1 MYTKEDYV
9 KMTYVLLLA
18 GFILLIKGADFF
30 VDGSSSVARI
40 LRIPSVIIGLTIVAF
55 GTSMP
60 EASVSVTAALKGA
73 NELALSNVIGSN
85 IFNLLVVTGVC
96 AVIRPMAVTQ
106 SVMKKEFPFSILIT
120 AALLLMCMD
129 QVFFGADSAVISKLN
144 GLVLLLLFIV
154 FLAST
159 IRDSLKSRR
168 ESAEDDSPKTM
179 SPLASILYI
188 LAGLA
193 GIVLGGNLVVDSASE
208 IARSFGLS
216 QTFIGLTIVALGTSL
231 PELVTSIVA
240 AHKGENDIALGNVVG
255 SNIFNILLIL
265 GASSALNPVL
275 VSQDSVWDILILIAS
290 SILVYVFCLTKKTLN
305 RVEGFIMLLAYAG
318 FFAFITLR

>member
-1 MYTKEDYV
+1 
-9 KMTYVLLLA
+9 MTYVLLLV

-60 EASVSVTAALKGA
+60 EASVSITAAIKGA

-96 AVIRPMAVTQ
+96 AVIRPMAITQ
-106 SVMKKEFPFSILIT
+106 SVMKKEFPFSIVIT
-120 AALLLMCMD
+120 LALLLMCLD
-129 QVFFGADSAVISKLN
+129 QVIFGADSAVISQIN
-144 GLVLLLLFIV
+144 GVVLLILFVV

-168 ESAEDDSPKTM
+168 DTVEDDEPKTM
-179 SPLASILYI
+179 SPVASTLYI

-193 GIVLGGNLVVDSASE
+193 GIVLGGDLVVDSATA
-208 IARSFGLS
+208 IAKSFGLS
-216 QTFIGLTIVALGTSL
+216 EIFIGLTIVALGTSL

-275 VSQDSVWDILILIAS
+275 VSQDSVWDIVVLIAS
-290 SILVYVFCLTKKTLN
+290 SILVFVFCLTKKTLS
-305 RVEGFIMLLAYAG
+305 RVEGIIMLLVYAG

>member
-1 MYTKEDYV
+1 M
-9 KMTYVLLLA
+9 
-18 GFILLIKGADFF
+18 
-30 VDGSSSVARI
+30 
-40 LRIPSVIIGLTIVAF
+40 
-55 GTSMP
+55 
-60 EASVSVTAALKGA
+60 
-73 NELALSNVIGSN
+73 
-85 IFNLLVVTGVC
+85 
-96 AVIRPMAVTQ
+96 
-106 SVMKKEFPFSILIT
+106 
-120 AALLLMCMD
+120 
-129 QVFFGADSAVISKLN
+129 
-144 GLVLLLLFIV
+144 
-154 FLAST
+154 
-159 IRDSLKSRR
+159 
-168 ESAEDDSPKTM
+168 
-179 SPLASILYI
+179 
-188 LAGLA
+188 
-193 GIVLGGNLVVDSASE
+193 DSASE

>member
-1 MYTKEDYV
+1 M
-9 KMTYVLLLA
+9 
-18 GFILLIKGADFF
+18 
-30 VDGSSSVARI
+30 
-40 LRIPSVIIGLTIVAF
+40 
-55 GTSMP
+55 
-60 EASVSVTAALKGA
+60 
-73 NELALSNVIGSN
+73 
-85 IFNLLVVTGVC
+85 
-96 AVIRPMAVTQ
+96 
-106 SVMKKEFPFSILIT
+106 
-120 AALLLMCMD
+120 
-129 QVFFGADSAVISKLN
+129 
-144 GLVLLLLFIV
+144 
-154 FLAST
+154 
-159 IRDSLKSRR
+159 
-168 ESAEDDSPKTM
+168 
-179 SPLASILYI
+179 
-188 LAGLA
+188 
-193 GIVLGGNLVVDSASE
+193 DSASE

-305 RVEGFIMLLAYAG
+305 RMEGFIMLLAYAG